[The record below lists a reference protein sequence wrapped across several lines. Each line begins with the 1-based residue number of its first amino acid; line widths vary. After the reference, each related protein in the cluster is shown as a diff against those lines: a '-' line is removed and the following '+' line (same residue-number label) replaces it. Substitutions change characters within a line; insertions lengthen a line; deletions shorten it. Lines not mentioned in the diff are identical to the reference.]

1 MGTLTIPDPLKGEFA
16 TVQAIWELQAS
27 TRRVDALIL
36 TWVKYEK
43 QTRRLFSFLVQQHFG
58 LDMLA
63 QSAINRAIL
72 ANRQLYPST
81 FLSGIVRL
89 ARCTEA
95 DLIGVAHAQ
104 LSPEISRIHRYR
116 NKILH
121 GQLTGQKL
129 TAAHLEADVGHVIA
143 WMSALAATGTREF
156 GYNGLERNT
165 AQLATFRATQSADF
179 PFDTVAEFE
188 IWLGNL
194 ARGHFP

>member
-89 ARCTEA
+89 ARRTLRPTLSVSHMRSYPRRSVASIGTEIRSCMGSSQ
-95 DLIGVAHAQ
+95 DRS
-104 LSPEISRIHRYR
+104 SPR
-116 NKILH
+116 
-121 GQLTGQKL
+121 LTSKQ
-129 TAAHLEADVGHVIA
+129 
-143 WMSALAATGTREF
+143 M
-156 GYNGLERNT
+156 
-165 AQLATFRATQSADF
+165 LAT
-179 PFDTVAEFE
+179 
-188 IWLGNL
+188 
-194 ARGHFP
+194 